1 MSRALRC
8 LVGIVFLLSGLLKST
23 DASAFANLMSGYGA
37 SWLGY
42 GTPLVIFTETLLGL
56 LLAVDVRPRLTVWL
70 SVAFL
75 LFVSQ
80 VFLYGVAF
88 RGVTDCGCFGPLT
101 FLNAK
106 PWVTFVRNG
115 VLALMLVF
123 SLLIPGHEGSAL
135 TPLHVSVM
143 TLYVIV
149 VMFLCGYSFNGA
161 DCMKTTRKFNR
172 VALSDSPLGDFVAC
186 SPDSS
191 YLVFA
196 FSYSCPYCL
205 NSIGNVSQYE
215 PMGAVDRVIGIALE
229 DTAARERFDRLFDV
243 DFEIREVSRR
253 DMNRLT
259 GVLPTSFIIRGDTI
273 VSRSSGMVVSPA
285 LLVPQ

>member
-1 MSRALRC
+1 MSRTLRC
-8 LVGIVFLLSGLLKST
+8 LVGIVFLVSGLLKST
-23 DASAFANLMSGYGA
+23 DASAFANLMSSYGA

-42 GTPLVIFTETLLGL
+42 GAPLVIFAETLLGL
-56 LLAVDVRPRLTVWL
+56 MLAVDVRPWLTVWL

-75 LFVSQ
+75 FFVSQ
-80 VFLYGVAF
+80 VFLYGVVF

-115 VLALMLVF
+115 VMVLMLVL
-123 SLLIPGHEGSAL
+123 SLLIPSREGSLL
-135 TPLHVSVM
+135 TPMHVSVM
-143 TLYVIV
+143 TLYLIV
-149 VMFLCGYSFNGA
+149 DMFLCGYSFNGA
-161 DCMKTTRKFNR
+161 DCMKTTQKFKR
-172 VALSDSPLGDFVAC
+172 VAVIDSPLGDFVAC
-186 SPDSS
+186 NPDSS

-205 NSIGNVSQYE
+205 NSIGNVGQYE
-215 PMGAVDRVIGIALE
+215 PMGAVDRVIGIALG
-229 DTAARERFDRLFDV
+229 DTAARARFDRLFDV

-285 LLVPQ
+285 LMVP